1 MCCCCWSGEGFL
13 RRAVVRRIFRVHCMI
28 MLRHDR
34 DTMSRTVFLIHMS
47 NSHGHAFPRRRAGCA
62 FGSLP
67 FDEGRRSAE
76 RRALGIVP
84 RRIRLTERTA
94 AAETPSGA
102 PSAAIFKDRGPCFR
116 AGHRFP
122 KISLRVSVDL
132 RRISPPASQPRPAN
146 LWQPLVVAADGSPR
160 PPGRH
165 GCETTSRRRRI
176 PFRVTTP
183 HDALLANE
191 TQGIYS
197 YSRRMSIAMMQVGAC
212 AMLSIIGPETSSSSP
227 RRRGPITP
235 VVIGEGNARCPR
247 S

>member
-1 MCCCCWSGEGFL
+1 LPKGHHRCPYHERHGVWVPACAGTTLVVWRCRASIARCAGAISASSFRFTCQTATAMHSRAAARGEL
-13 RRAVVRRIFRVHCMI
+13 LVSSP
-28 MLRHDR
+28 L
-34 DTMSRTVFLIHMS
+34 T
-47 NSHGHAFPRRRAGCA
+47 N
-62 FGSLP
+62 
-67 FDEGRRSAE
+67 EGRRSAE

-94 AAETPSGA
+94 VAETPSGA

-122 KISLRVSVDL
+122 KMLSSVSVDL

-146 LWQPLVVAADGSPR
+146 LWQPLVVAADGSAR

-165 GCETTSRRRRI
+165 GCETISRRRRI

-183 HDALLANE
+183 HDAPLVNE

-197 YSRRMSIAMMQVGAC
+197 YNRRVSIAMMHASAC
-212 AMLSIIGPETSSSSP
+212 AMLSIIGPANSS
-227 RRRGPITP
+227 
-235 VVIGEGNARCPR
+235 VVPAQAGTHNPCGHE
-247 S
+247 